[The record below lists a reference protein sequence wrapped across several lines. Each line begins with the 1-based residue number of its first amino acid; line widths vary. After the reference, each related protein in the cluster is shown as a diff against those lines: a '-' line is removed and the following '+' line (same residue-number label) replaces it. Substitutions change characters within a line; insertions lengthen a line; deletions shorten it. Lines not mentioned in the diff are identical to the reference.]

1 MNQDGFLRGLLLVA
15 VALCGGCMAVPKPSA
30 EELQALDAPPA
41 QMAQKVDHLL
51 PRALAWYTAVEAEL
65 LRVGRPLTVTEAE
78 LAGRLG
84 VRQPD
89 KVRVV
94 VLDRFPMPADP
105 EVLAEARRHGLGS
118 RAEGGR
124 TQGYAIM
131 LKPGLAEDPQ
141 VIAHELVHVA
151 QHDRLGRAAFLR
163 RYLLEMEMMGYARS
177 PLELEAYARQGT
189 ALQSPGSR

>member
-1 MNQDGFLRGLLLVA
+1 MNKDGFLRGLLLLA
-15 VALCGGCMAVPKPSA
+15 VAMCSGCMVVPKPSA

-41 QMAQKVDHLL
+41 QVAQQVDQLM

-65 LRVGRPLTVTEAE
+65 LPLGRPLTGPEAA
-78 LAGRLG
+78 LAARFG

-89 KVRVV
+89 QVRVV
-94 VLDRFPMPADP
+94 VRERFPMPDDA
-105 EVLAEARRHGLGS
+105 ELLAQARRHGLGS

-124 TQGYAIM
+124 THGHAIV
-131 LKPGLAEDPQ
+131 LKPGLAHDPQ

-177 PLELEAYARQGT
+177 PLELEAYARQGQ
-189 ALQSPGSR
+189 AQR